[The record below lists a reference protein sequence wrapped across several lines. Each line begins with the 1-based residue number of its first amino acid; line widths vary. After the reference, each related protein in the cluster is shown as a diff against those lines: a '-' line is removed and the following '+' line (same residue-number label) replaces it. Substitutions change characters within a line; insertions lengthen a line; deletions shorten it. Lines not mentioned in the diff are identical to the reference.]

1 MVNVAVMHRRA
12 FFGKAFAA
20 IVGASFLSFDDS
32 DGLYP
37 FQREGIEYLR
47 KDIAAATGVPER
59 ILFGHDFVG
68 TGKVYAPYVPLY
80 MTSLT

>member
-1 MVNVAVMHRRA
+1 MVNRRV

-47 KDIAAATGVPER
+47 KKN
-59 ILFGHDFVG
+59 VG
-68 TGKVYAPYVPLY
+68 TTVRTVKIYAPYVPLWC
-80 MTSLT
+80 T